1 MNAFDL
7 SILSFLNRFAHRSLS
22 FDQAVVFLS
31 DANLLKG
38 GVIVGMIW
46 WIWFDRENVQ
56 RKREALLAG
65 LMACVPALVI
75 VKILAKLMFRVRPLN
90 ELRLLSIVHYGMDN
104 SNWKQLSS
112 FPSDHAALFFTLAL
126 GIYFASRRAG
136 WFCFIYSSLFIC
148 LPRVYLGEHYP
159 TDIVAGAAIG
169 MVPAWLANLPGIR
182 EPLTGWALRWMDSN
196 PSQFYCFAFIVT
208 YQVAELFDPA
218 LKLLR
223 FVIFHRIG

>member
-1 MNAFDL
+1 MIL

-75 VKILAKLMFRVRPLN
+75 VKILARLMFRARPLN

-112 FPSDHAALFFTLAL
+112 FPSDHAGFFLVISL
-126 GIYFASRRAG
+126 GIFLASRRIGLVALG
-136 WFCFIYSSLFIC
+136 W
-148 LPRVYLGEHYP
+148 
-159 TDIVAGAAIG
+159 T
-169 MVPAWLANLPGIR
+169 M
-182 EPLTGWALRWMDSN
+182 
-196 PSQFYCFAFIVT
+196 
-208 YQVAELFDPA
+208 
-218 LKLLR
+218 
-223 FVIFHRIG
+223 FVILAGKMIQAQHAPFDIAAGS

>member
-1 MNAFDL
+1 
-7 SILSFLNRFAHRSLS
+7 
-22 FDQAVVFLS
+22 V
-31 DANLLKG
+31 
-38 GVIVGMIW
+38 
-46 WIWFDRENVQ
+46 ENVQ

-75 VKILAKLMFRVRPLN
+75 VKILARLMFRVRPLN
-90 ELRLLSIVHYGMDN
+90 EPRLLSIVHYGMDN

-112 FPSDHAALFFTLAL
+112 FPSDHAALFFTLAV

-136 WFCFIYSSLFIC
+136 WFCFIYSLLFIC

-159 TDIVAGAAIG
+159 TDIVAGAAFG
-169 MVPAWLANLPGIR
+169 MVPAVAGQSTRHPRAAHRLGA
-182 EPLTGWALRWMDSN
+182 AMDGLKSIAVLL
-196 PSQFYCFAFIVT
+196 FAFIVT

-223 FVIFHRIG
+223 FIIFHRIG

>member
-1 MNAFDL
+1 MIL

-56 RKREALLAG
+56 RKREALLPG

-75 VKILAKLMFRVRPLN
+75 VKILARLMFRVRPLN

-126 GIYFASRRAG
+126 GIYFASRRVG
-136 WFCFIYSSLFIC
+136 WFCFIYSLLFIC

-159 TDIVAGAAIG
+159 TDIVAGAAFG
-169 MVPAWLANLPGIR
+169 MVPAVAGQSTRHPRAAHRLGAAMDGLKSIAVLLFCLHCHLSGR
-182 EPLTGWALRWMDSN
+182 GALR
-196 PSQFYCFAFIVT
+196 PR
-208 YQVAELFDPA
+208 P
-218 LKLLR
+218 
-223 FVIFHRIG
+223 